1 MSVSVAVTKYLRT
14 SPHKAR
20 VVLDLVRNKDV
31 QTAQAILS
39 NLNKAVAAPILK
51 TLNSAV
57 ANAKSQKNIESE
69 ELYICKVTADGGP
82 MLKRFKA
89 QAMGRATTIRRRTSH
104 IIIELDKR
112 EVVPAK
118 GGSASGGKKAAPS
131 AMQPKKQAQVASGK
145 KTKQAKTV

>member
-39 NLNKAVAAPILK
+39 NLNKAVAVPILK

-69 ELYICKVTADGGP
+69 ELYISKVTADGGP

-89 QAMGRATTIRRRTSH
+89 AAMGRATTIRRRTSH
-104 IIIELDKR
+104 IIIELDR
-112 EVVPAK
+112 IEVV
-118 GGSASGGKKAAPS
+118 KKAAPS
-131 AMQPKKQAQVASGK
+131 ATQPKKQAQVASGK

>member
-112 EVVPAK
+112 EVV
-118 GGSASGGKKAAPS
+118 KKAAPS

-145 KTKQAKTV
+145 KTKQVKTV